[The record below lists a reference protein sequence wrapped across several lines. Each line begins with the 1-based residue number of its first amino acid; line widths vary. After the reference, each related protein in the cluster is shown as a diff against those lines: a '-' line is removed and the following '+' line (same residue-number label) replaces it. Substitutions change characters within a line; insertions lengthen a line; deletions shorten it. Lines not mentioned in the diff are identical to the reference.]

1 MGNLIGEAN
10 RDTDMEN
17 KHMDTIGER
26 RVGGGRDWEV
36 GSDVDTLLTL
46 CIK

>member
-17 KHMDTIGER
+17 KHMDTIGGR
-26 RVGGGRDWEV
+26 RVGWEGLGGWE
-36 GSDVDTLLTL
+36 
-46 CIK
+46 